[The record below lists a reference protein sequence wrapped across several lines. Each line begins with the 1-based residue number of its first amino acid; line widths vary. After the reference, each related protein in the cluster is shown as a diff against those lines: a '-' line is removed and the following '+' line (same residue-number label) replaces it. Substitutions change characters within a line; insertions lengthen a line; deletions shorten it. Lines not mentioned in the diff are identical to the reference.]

1 MNEIYKEIK
10 SRNKFIVYFWISTLQ
25 WNTPLLLLLLHNVP
39 CVKRFLFNK
48 SADVFILCRH
58 IMTPDSDVIIRLHS
72 IMTSES
78 GVIICLHS
86 IKTPEFRLHYTWFR
100 RHYTSKFGIFGKF
113 LHFTV
118 ESFFRVWTPAK
129 LFDSLGAH
137 CFCAESELVGMN
149 QMPLHFWTR
158 NRLG

>member
-1 MNEIYKEIK
+1 MGPFWFFLRWIK
-10 SRNKFIVYFWISTLQ
+10 SDPPSQHPRKHFLPIKTECMKITQKVS
-25 WNTPLLLLLLHNVP
+25 LLLLLLHNVP

-58 IMTPDSDVIIRLHS
+58 LMTPDSDVIIRLHS

-100 RHYTSKFGIFGKF
+100 RHYTSKFGIFDKF
-113 LHFTV
+113 LQFTV
-118 ESFFRVWTPAK
+118 ESFLTQWSNLQIWGKIRCIK
-129 LFDSLGAH
+129 SKK
-137 CFCAESELVGMN
+137 
-149 QMPLHFWTR
+149 
-158 NRLG
+158 

>member
-1 MNEIYKEIK
+1 MIRDTTGNEKRYLIK
-10 SRNKFIVYFWISTLQ
+10 IRLMATFAKVWKLPPKIS
-25 WNTPLLLLLLHNVP
+25 LLLLLLHNVP

-86 IKTPEFRLHYTWFR
+86 IKTPEFRLHYT
-100 RHYTSKFGIFGKF
+100 
-113 LHFTV
+113 
-118 ESFFRVWTPAK
+118 
-129 LFDSLGAH
+129 
-137 CFCAESELVGMN
+137 
-149 QMPLHFWTR
+149 
-158 NRLG
+158 

>member
-1 MNEIYKEIK
+1 MTHAFPCNFVLYLQCFLP
-10 SRNKFIVYFWISTLQ
+10 SLLFLSSNKYCANNLKWEQRQLTFFLHQKTSSLHCYLNSNMYQSALLCVLPFFKLHLLCCLWQKYT
-25 WNTPLLLLLLHNVP
+25 LLLLLLHNVP

-86 IKTPEFRLHYTWFR
+86 IKTPEFRLHYT
-100 RHYTSKFGIFGKF
+100 
-113 LHFTV
+113 
-118 ESFFRVWTPAK
+118 
-129 LFDSLGAH
+129 
-137 CFCAESELVGMN
+137 
-149 QMPLHFWTR
+149 
-158 NRLG
+158 

>member
-1 MNEIYKEIK
+1 MILHDIPFYSANSSLFQNQLNRRKKILGIFCWPK
-10 SRNKFIVYFWISTLQ
+10 SQ
-25 WNTPLLLLLLHNVP
+25 WENDSLLLLLLHNVP

-100 RHYTSKFGIFGKF
+100 RHYTSKFGIFDKF
-113 LHFTV
+113 LLFTV
-118 ESFFRVWTPAK
+118 ESFLKQWSNLQIWGKIRCIK
-129 LFDSLGAH
+129 SKK
-137 CFCAESELVGMN
+137 
-149 QMPLHFWTR
+149 
-158 NRLG
+158 